1 MNPKLIFKSFQRSLK
16 FLLLLSLF
24 FGISNCKRDIDG
36 PCDMSDIDFD
46 TSYFEKNEKAL
57 LPDWKGDSL
66 FFYSDA
72 GDTAYLF
79 CKYQGLGITTEF
91 IHNGSSSCNWTYTY
105 PYESFGATYGSNHPE
120 LNNIGIRIYKE
131 TYLGQQTP
139 PFKQAVI
146 DISVGTSAIGWY
158 SLLDFDGKT
167 LPNDSVLLANG
178 KYESGWV
185 KDSKTLRP
193 IMNLKVG
200 LIVIER
206 KNVKKW
212 TLFRYTLNN

>member
-24 FGISNCKRDIDG
+24 FGLSNCKKDIDG

-57 LPDWKGDSL
+57 PPDWKGDSL

-139 PFKQAVI
+139 PFKQALI
-146 DISVGTSAIGWY
+146 IIPNWGNY
-158 SLLDFDGKT
+158 LLLEFDGET
-167 LPNDSVLLANG
+167 FPNDSVVLSNGQIERGFLSSDNNLL
-178 KYESGWV
+178 
-185 KDSKTLRP
+185 L
-193 IMNLKVG
+193 NLKVG
-200 LIVIER
+200 LLKIGRYNKI
-206 KNVKKW
+206 KKW
-212 TLFRYTLNN
+212 TLYRYTLNN